1 MEYHGMAVHRSLFK
15 HVVYNFPL
23 CVQVYDG
30 PSTYSCLSLIPNTT
44 LFALVY
50 EKGKISAYES
60 ISLARL
66 KGL

>member
-1 MEYHGMAVHRSLFK
+1 MGWQYTGPYTNIMCMTS
-15 HVVYNFPL
+15 P

-30 PSTYSCLSLIPNTT
+30 PSAYSCLSLIPNTT

-66 KGL
+66 NIK